1 MSSALRMTL
10 TRSQSQAISQLH
22 ANKEIASALLSV
34 LPLLAQHQLQWHD
47 IGRNPDC
54 QFSSFIHASEEKVP
68 DLDKIMAVRR
78 AARNWLYK
86 HPPPFVE
93 PMSEWISKCNSLA
106 FADPSKRKH
115 GNQHSLR
122 ALAACFYTRINL
134 IVVSTSGH
142 HTQLYDPPDNVQHRK
157 EIWLLYMDL
166 DHTRHYLST
175 TKIQPLASTLPPP
188 HIPISRAA
196 SRTSTRAQ
204 RATVSTEPINVPALA
219 VGPGSRVAVSVPA
232 RQTPSV
238 TQGASQ
244 DSQLIIEDIFA
255 NINHVQGDFVH
266 RLMQNGALKFLH
278 QI

>member
-1 MSSALRMTL
+1 M
-10 TRSQSQAISQLH
+10 
-22 ANKEIASALLSV
+22 E
-34 LPLLAQHQLQWHD
+34 
-47 IGRNPDC
+47 
-54 QFSSFIHASEEKVP
+54 
-68 DLDKIMAVRR
+68 VRR
-78 AARNWLYK
+78 AARNWLYT

-93 PMSEWISKCNSLA
+93 SMSVWQDLCKPFA
-106 FADPSKRKH
+106 FVDPSKRKH

-196 SRTSTRAQ
+196 SGTSTRA
-204 RATVSTEPINVPALA
+204 RRVTGSTEPINVPALA
-219 VGPGSRVAVSVPA
+219 VGSGSRVAVSVPA
-232 RQTPSV
+232 RQTTSAS
-238 TQGASQ
+238 QGAPQ
-244 DSQLIIEDIFA
+244 DSQPISISEDIFA
-255 NINHVQGDFVH
+255 MWKAISCT
-266 RLMQNGALKFLH
+266 A
-278 QI
+278 